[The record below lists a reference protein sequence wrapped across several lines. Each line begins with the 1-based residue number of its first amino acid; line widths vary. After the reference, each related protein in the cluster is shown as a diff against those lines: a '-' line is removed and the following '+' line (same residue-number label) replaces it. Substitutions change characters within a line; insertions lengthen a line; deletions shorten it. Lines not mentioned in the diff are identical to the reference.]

1 MKLIFLFSSLLL
13 FTLSAQKPGKYKGHM
28 PPAIDTSIASRAVI
42 IKGDPMGL
50 RQYTLSNGLQI
61 FLSVN
66 KKTPRIQTYIAVR
79 AGSKNDPPDNTGLAH
94 YLEHMLFKG
103 TAQFGS
109 LDYKKESAQLQ
120 VIENLFEIYK
130 STQDSTKRAMLYH
143 NIDSVSQLASTYA
156 IANEYDKLMSHLGAE
171 GTNAFTWFDQTVY
184 VNDIP
189 SNQIKTWLH
198 IEAER
203 FKDPVFRLF
212 HTELEAVYE
221 EKNRSLDN
229 DDDKVWDAMFN
240 GLFPDHTYG
249 TQTTIGTIAHLKNPS
264 LKAIREFYTTY
275 YVPNNMAL
283 ILCGDFNPDEIIR
296 EIESAFGYMKSK
308 ALPKRISTS
317 VFKPLA
323 QPIHLYGPNPESLL
337 LGFRY
342 PAAGTPEADCALL
355 SSLILHNGTAGL
367 LDLNINQAQRAL
379 SSNVVNFNLNEHSFF
394 GISASPKSNQ
404 SLEALEQIIQAQ
416 IQKLQQGDFPDWL
429 IKAVITDLKLKN
441 TKNLEQ
447 NSSRAYGVLNAFI
460 NGVPWINEVNYLKR
474 LEQLNKSDIMR
485 FANLYLKDS
494 LAVRVYKHTGTDSSV
509 KSVVKPSIT
518 PVGVNRNTES
528 EFVKHL
534 KLKKPETEIQPSFIN
549 FSTAVSSGTF
559 APGISYMYQKNNDNE
574 LFECYI
580 RLKMGSQQNTMLPVA
595 IQYIPFLGTSKQSPQ
610 AIKEEL
616 YRLGC
621 TINVFN
627 DAEQTWINLSGLKDG
642 FIPAFEILIEMLQHP
657 KINPQK
663 LKNLIEDILKN
674 RADAKLDKRIL
685 LNRALMNYVLY
696 GADNP
701 FTHQLSNDALKNIQP
716 QQLEALIA
724 SLLKYEAQVL
734 FYGPVHLDSLARVMH
749 ACYPLKTA
757 KKPCPPFKP
766 WTQST
771 IKSGVFAAEFDM
783 TQTEVLFISK
793 GAPYNIHLLPQVNL
807 FNAYFGG
814 GMSSIVFQE
823 LRESKAL
830 AYSTYARYMSPT
842 RSDRNFI
849 NVAYIGSQADKLEDA
864 LKGMV
869 ALLDSLPY
877 SQSSF
882 ENAKSSVMQEIQT
895 QRINNSEVF
904 FKIIQAQALDHT
916 VDVRETI
923 YKSVPSLTFKDLH
936 SFHKTEIKQ
945 PQRSILIIGK
955 KENLN
960 SAVLKPYGNIQFLD
974 LKTLYGY

>member
-1 MKLIFLFSSLLL
+1 
-13 FTLSAQKPGKYKGHM
+13 
-28 PPAIDTSIASRAVI
+28 
-42 IKGDPMGL
+42 
-50 RQYTLSNGLQI
+50 
-61 FLSVN
+61 
-66 KKTPRIQTYIAVR
+66 
-79 AGSKNDPPDNTGLAH
+79 
-94 YLEHMLFKG
+94 
-103 TAQFGS
+103 
-109 LDYKKESAQLQ
+109 
-120 VIENLFEIYK
+120 
-130 STQDSTKRAMLYH
+130 
-143 NIDSVSQLASTYA
+143 
-156 IANEYDKLMSHLGAE
+156 
-171 GTNAFTWFDQTVY
+171 
-184 VNDIP
+184 
-189 SNQIKTWLH
+189 
-198 IEAER
+198 
-203 FKDPVFRLF
+203 
-212 HTELEAVYE
+212 
-221 EKNRSLDN
+221 
-229 DDDKVWDAMFN
+229 
-240 GLFPDHTYG
+240 
-249 TQTTIGTIAHLKNPS
+249 
-264 LKAIREFYTTY
+264 
-275 YVPNNMAL
+275 
-283 ILCGDFNPDEIIR
+283 
-296 EIESAFGYMKSK
+296 
-308 ALPKRISTS
+308 
-317 VFKPLA
+317 
-323 QPIHLYGPNPESLL
+323 
-337 LGFRY
+337 
-342 PAAGTPEADCALL
+342 
-355 SSLILHNGTAGL
+355 ILHNGTAGL
-367 LDLNINQAQRAL
+367 LDLNVNQAQRAL

-716 QQLEALIA
+716 QQLEA
-724 SLLKYEAQVL
+724 
-734 FYGPVHLDSLARVMH
+734 
-749 ACYPLKTA
+749 
-757 KKPCPPFKP
+757 
-766 WTQST
+766 
-771 IKSGVFAAEFDM
+771 
-783 TQTEVLFISK
+783 
-793 GAPYNIHLLPQVNL
+793 
-807 FNAYFGG
+807 
-814 GMSSIVFQE
+814 
-823 LRESKAL
+823 
-830 AYSTYARYMSPT
+830 
-842 RSDRNFI
+842 
-849 NVAYIGSQADKLEDA
+849 
-864 LKGMV
+864 
-869 ALLDSLPY
+869 
-877 SQSSF
+877 
-882 ENAKSSVMQEIQT
+882 
-895 QRINNSEVF
+895 
-904 FKIIQAQALDHT
+904 
-916 VDVRETI
+916 
-923 YKSVPSLTFKDLH
+923 
-936 SFHKTEIKQ
+936 
-945 PQRSILIIGK
+945 
-955 KENLN
+955 
-960 SAVLKPYGNIQFLD
+960 
-974 LKTLYGY
+974 